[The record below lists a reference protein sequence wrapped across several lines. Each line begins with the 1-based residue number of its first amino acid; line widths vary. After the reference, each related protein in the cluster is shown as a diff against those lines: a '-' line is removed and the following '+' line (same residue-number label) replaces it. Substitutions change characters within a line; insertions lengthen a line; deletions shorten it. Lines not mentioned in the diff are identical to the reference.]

1 MGNQRVSDEPI
12 CYTRNSF
19 NEPDAGACGRGF
31 VQNTA
36 GGQQAANYNL
46 INRLLNDIQAAFDA
60 LPTNLPPVI
69 IQQGTFVDD
78 DDDGSVVVPN
88 PVPSTITTA
97 TTITNTLT
105 TITNTNTNTNPTT
118 VTNTITNTGT
128 TFTNTVYVDDN
139 DSSSASVTVLS
150 LA

>member
-1 MGNQRVSDEPI
+1 MGTFCGYFWTGFYNQRVSDEPI

-36 GGQQAANYNL
+36 GGRQAANYNL

-60 LPTNLPPVI
+60 LPNNLPPVI

-105 TITNTNTNTNPTT
+105 NI
-118 VTNTITNTGT
+118 
-128 TFTNTVYVDDN
+128 VYVDDN
-139 DSSSASVTVLS
+139 DSSSASVAVLS
-150 LA
+150 LALVGLVFLGL